1 MWDYQRSKLYSWER
15 KYVAP
20 HDHSKVDLKVAK
32 TIVDYIWQSEGLKYP
47 PKVLAI
53 AEQSKKSGQ
62 ANRSFVW
69 LQSSIPTW
77 IVIHEVAHSMNSTN
91 DGDTVGDHH
100 GPDYVGIYMKLLTKY
115 LNLSLPVLM
124 FTARKD
130 NLDFNLAAQP
140 LFLD

>member
-1 MWDYQRSKLYSWER
+1 MRDYQRSKVYAWE
-15 KYVAP
+15 KQYVSP
-20 HDHSKVDLKVAK
+20 FDHSKVNLYTAK
-32 TIVDYIWQSEGLKYP
+32 SIVDYIWQGENLKFP
-47 PKVLAI
+47 PRVLPI
-53 AEQSKKSGQ
+53 ADQSKKTGQ
-62 ANRSFVW
+62 ANRSFIW
-69 LQSSIPTW
+69 LQPSVPTW
-77 IVIHEVAHSMNSTN
+77 VVIHEVAHSMNSTN

-115 LNLSLPVLM
+115 LGLSLPVLM